1 MVLIREEAFVYIL
14 IICIRL
20 NRKDHLQLTNGER
33 SFLGEGLGTQWQCWS
48 QVSETSSASW
58 VSEHPKLLKAGTLL
72 FTFPEGL
79 GCALNHDEVAPL

>member
-33 SFLGEGLGTQWQCWS
+33 SFLGEGLGTQCWS

-58 VSEHPKLLKAGTLL
+58 VSEHPKLLKAGTPL

-79 GCALNHDEVAPL
+79 GCALNHDEVPPL